1 MRLLAAACVTLAL
14 TLGLAACGP
23 APETPA
29 TTETAAT
36 DAATPVMP
44 QDAPPQE
51 EAPADIPA
59 VTPPVEPV
67 ADVACRDQI
76 GEAAAARLVQRC
88 IAVSPAT
95 RPPCNA
101 ANPCA
106 LIQGEIDRACTL
118 FADDPPAE
126 CAA

>member
-1 MRLLAAACVTLAL
+1 MRLLVAACAAL
-14 TLGLAACGP
+14 GLTLAACGP

-29 TTETAAT
+29 ATETAAT

-44 QDAPPQE
+44 HDAPPQE
-51 EAPADIPA
+51 ETPADVPVIS
-59 VTPPVEPV
+59 PPVEPV
-67 ADVACRDQI
+67 ADVACSAQI
-76 GEAAAARLVQRC
+76 GEPAAAKLVQRC

-126 CAA
+126 CKA